1 MKILAVD
8 DDVLILE
15 LLPTILAKAGFADVS
30 LARSGETALEL
41 IETAAPA
48 FDCLMLDIQMPGMD
62 GIELCARIR
71 QMPAHRKTPIIMLT
85 SMTDRDSIDRAFA
98 AGATDYVTKPLD
110 TLELRARIGIA
121 EELVTARREAAGIS
135 PAPQTGSHPNLDADA
150 SAISQAEQISGVR
163 ELIDNLS
170 LTNYLKQLA
179 RAGLLGSQVI
189 VIKVDNIERI
199 HARASNDEFT
209 RVLTEVAEAISN
221 TLGAQ
226 GFLMADAGNG
236 LFVCASSSPDLL
248 VPEGLET
255 AIQSLL
261 DESDAAYGDGT
272 PIDIEVSVGKSVRPA
287 TSTSNDVDKVLDRAV
302 ASAENRFQQ
311 KKNTPRQPT
320 IRRMAGPH

>member
-30 LARSGETALEL
+30 LTCSGEAALEL
-41 IETAAPA
+41 IETATPA

-62 GIELCARIR
+62 GIELCAAIR

-85 SMTDRDSIDRAFA
+85 SMTDRDFIDRAFA

-110 TLELRARIGIA
+110 SLELRARLGVA
-121 EELVTARREAAGIS
+121 EELVSARREAADVL
-135 PAPQTGSHPNLDADA
+135 PTPQTGPHPNLDADA
-150 SAISQAEQISGVR
+150 SAISQAGQIAGVK
-163 ELIDNLS
+163 ELIDNVS

-189 VIKVDNIERI
+189 AIKVDNIEKI
-199 HARASNDEFT
+199 HDRASTDEFT
-209 RVLTEVAEAISN
+209 RALTEVAEAISD

-236 LFVCASSSPDLL
+236 LFVCASSGPDLL
-248 VPEGLET
+248 VHEDLET

-272 PIDIEVSVGKSVRPA
+272 PMDIEVSVGKSVRSA

-302 ASAENRFQQ
+302 ASAENRVQQ
-311 KKNTPRQPT
+311 KRNAPRQPT
-320 IRRMAGPH
+320 IRRMAGPR